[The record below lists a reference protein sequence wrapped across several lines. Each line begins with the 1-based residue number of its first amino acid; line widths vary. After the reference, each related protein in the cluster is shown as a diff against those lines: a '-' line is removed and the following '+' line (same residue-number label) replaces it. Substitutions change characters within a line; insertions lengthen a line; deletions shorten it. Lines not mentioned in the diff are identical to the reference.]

1 MSHKWCFM
9 IIYVKVVKMNPNHQ
23 HRAHTYEQAEE
34 KPNHM
39 NKSKGK
45 IPGDSNAVDEDE

>member
-23 HRAHTYEQAEE
+23 HQAHIYEQAEE
-34 KPNHM
+34 KPKHM

-45 IPGDSNAVDEDE
+45 IPGDANAVDED